1 MKSLIVKRSIVL
13 AGHKTSLSLEDAFWR
28 GLKDIAASR
37 QTKLADLVYSIG
49 AKRGYS
55 NLSSAVRLFVLNHY
69 QARPS
74 YEGQT
79 RPSPTREMILM
90 PQPAVSVL
98 RAE

>member
-49 AKRGYS
+49 AKRGYG

-69 QARPS
+69 QARS
-74 YEGQT
+74 SGLEH
-79 RPSPTREMILM
+79 PSPR
-90 PQPAVSVL
+90 
-98 RAE
+98 RAEIERAPNGVGHSSA